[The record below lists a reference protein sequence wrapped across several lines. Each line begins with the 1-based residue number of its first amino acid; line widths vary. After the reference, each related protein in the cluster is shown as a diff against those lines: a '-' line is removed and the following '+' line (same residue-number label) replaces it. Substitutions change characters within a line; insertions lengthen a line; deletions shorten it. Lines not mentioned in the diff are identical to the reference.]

1 MRLGPGIRIA
11 LAAATLLAQ
20 LALPVAHGLGVGAE
34 RRAVFSN
41 GSTAAA
47 AVTSHEATASA
58 HDPSQCPACL
68 ALSQTR
74 AGVGRVLP
82 NVSFALTSAGAASP
96 LEPGIV
102 LPRAPELAAAPPRA
116 PPALALSFA

>member
-1 MRLGPGIRIA
+1 MKLGSGIRIA

-20 LALPVAHGLGVGAE
+20 LALPVAHGFGGASE
-34 RRAVFSN
+34 RPDFSK
-41 GSTAAA
+41 GSASVA
-47 AVTSHEATASA
+47 AVSADESTSSA

-82 NVSFALTSAGAASP
+82 HALFALTSSSAASP

-116 PPALALSFA
+116 PPVPALFFA

>member
-1 MRLGPGIRIA
+1 MKLGPGIRIA

-20 LALPVAHGLGVGAE
+20 LALPIGHGFGSASE
-34 RRAVFSN
+34 RADYSI
-41 GSTAAA
+41 GSAAAA
-47 AVTSHEATASA
+47 AVTADESTTPA

-68 ALSQTR
+68 ALSQSRT
-74 AGVGRVLP
+74 GVGRVLAHAF
-82 NVSFALTSAGAASP
+82 FAVTSSSAASP

-116 PPALALSFA
+116 PPVPALFFA

>member
-1 MRLGPGIRIA
+1 MKLGPGIRIA

-20 LALPVAHGLGVGAE
+20 LALPVAHGFGSASE
-34 RRAVFSN
+34 RADYSN
-41 GSTAAA
+41 GSAGVA
-47 AVTSHEATASA
+47 AVTADESTTPA

-82 NVSFALTSAGAASP
+82 DVLFVLTSSGAAAR
-96 LEPGIV
+96 LGPGIV
-102 LPRAPELAAAPPRA
+102 PPSAPDLATAPPRA
-116 PPALALSFA
+116 PPIPALSFA